1 MSNLDSY
8 GPTQT
13 EIVWL
18 SRQKEYII
26 TTIEETD
33 PDDFETLESLNS
45 DLFEIEAEIQAEIK
59 WG

>member
-18 SRQKEYII
+18 SRQKENII
-26 TTIEETD
+26 ESIEETD